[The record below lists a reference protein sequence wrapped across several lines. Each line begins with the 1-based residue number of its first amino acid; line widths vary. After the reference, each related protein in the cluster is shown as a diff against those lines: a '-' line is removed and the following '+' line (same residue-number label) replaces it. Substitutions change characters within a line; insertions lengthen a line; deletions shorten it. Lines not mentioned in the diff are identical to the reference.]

1 MIKKVRQ
8 SRIKGRPFSVGTRV
22 YVSFGKSRRLAR
34 IIEDR
39 GLIGR
44 GGRRLLRVVF
54 TDSDDELEQAF
65 EIPASDVTHAPAP
78 ARTTKAKVA

>member
-1 MIKKVRQ
+1 MIKKIRQ
-8 SRIKGRPFSVGTRV
+8 GRVKARSFSVGSKV
-22 YVSFGKSRRLAR
+22 YVPFGKSRRLAR

-54 TDSDDELEQAF
+54 ADGDDQIDQAF
-65 EIPASDVTHAPAP
+65 EIPAAEVTHA
-78 ARTTKAKVA
+78 RTPVRSSKAKVA